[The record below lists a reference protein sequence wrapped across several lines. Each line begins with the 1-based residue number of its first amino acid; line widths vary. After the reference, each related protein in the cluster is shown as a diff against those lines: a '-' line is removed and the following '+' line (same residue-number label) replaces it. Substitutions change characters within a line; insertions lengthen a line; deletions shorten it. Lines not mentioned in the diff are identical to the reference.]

1 MKYLV
6 VLFYFVCS
14 IVTAQPIRVQ
24 GIGDTLQQAK
34 ENAFK
39 TAVELQVGSVL
50 VTELESSEGKL
61 HRNDIINYSAGYVD
75 NYKIIETSTHNNK
88 ILVIVDV
95 YVSSSKIANRI
106 LGVGAHNKIFDSN
119 LQDTRYQ
126 TYMQSKNN
134 ADRLLKS
141 LLDDYPKKAF
151 VVTQYQ
157 HRFAVNTQRN
167 PFIEIEFKFNW
178 NYNYL
183 VALNE
188 VLSIIEDGSNGLFK
202 TSPGNIVI
210 MAKDPKD
217 FILGKKNH
225 YRFNDFKIM
234 ESVKNRFDNNLPR
247 IQLSVYNHNNNI
259 FYTECYLP
267 ESFTGRKP
275 SLYSMGD
282 TLIVYGNQI
291 ENNIIRINLANS
303 NDAVRYIAKMEL
315 NVVGHES
322 CNTKQKR

>member
-1 MKYLV
+1 MKYFIVFL
-6 VLFYFVCS
+6 YFVCS
-14 IVTAQPIRVQ
+14 IVIAQPIRVQ

-39 TAVELQVGSVL
+39 TAVELQVGSIL
-50 VTELESSEGKL
+50 VTELESFDSKITKHE
-61 HRNDIINYSAGYVD
+61 IINYSAGYVD
-75 NYKIIETSTHNNK
+75 NYKIIETNNFNNK

-106 LGVGAHNKIFDSN
+106 LGTGSHNKSFDSN
-119 LQDTRYQ
+119 VHGTRYE
-126 TYMQSKNN
+126 TYIQSKND
-134 ADRLLKS
+134 ADKLLKS
-141 LLDDYPKKAF
+141 LLKDFPKRAF
-151 VVTQYQ
+151 VVTQHQ
-157 HRFAVNTQRN
+157 HKFGVDTQRN
-167 PFIEIEFKFNW
+167 PFIEIGFKFNW

-183 VALNE
+183 VSFNE
-188 VLSIIEDGSNGLFK
+188 VLSLIQDGGNGLFR

-217 FILGKKNH
+217 YVLGKKNH
-225 YRFNDFKIM
+225 YKFNDIVIM
-234 ESVKNRFDNNLPR
+234 ETIRNRFDNNTPR
-247 IQLSVYNHNNNI
+247 LQLTVYNQNNNI
-259 FYTECYLP
+259 FYTECYVP

-282 TLIVYGNQI
+282 TLIIYGNQI
-291 ENNIIRINLANS
+291 ENNIIRIHLSNS
-303 NDAVRYIAKMEL
+303 HDTIRQISRLEL

>member
-1 MKYLV
+1 MKYLA
-6 VLFYFVCS
+6 VLVYFVCS
-14 IVTAQPIRVQ
+14 IVIAQPIRVQ

-50 VTELESSEGKL
+50 VTELESSNSKL
-61 HRNDIINYSAGYVD
+61 NRNDIINYSAGYVD
-75 NYKIIETSTHNNK
+75 NYKIIETNNFNNK

-95 YVSSSKIANRI
+95 YVSSSKIADRI
-106 LGVGAHNKIFDSN
+106 LGTGSHTKSFDSSVHG
-119 LQDTRYQ
+119 TRYE
-126 TYMQSKNN
+126 TYIQSKNN

-141 LLDDYPKKAF
+141 LLHDFPKRAF

-157 HRFAVNTQRN
+157 HKFGVDTQRN
-167 PFIEIEFKFNW
+167 PFIEIGFRFNW

-183 VALNE
+183 VSFNE
-188 VLSIIEDGSNGLFK
+188 VLSLIQDGGNGLFR

-217 FILGKKNH
+217 YVLGKKNH
-225 YRFNDFKIM
+225 YKFNDIVIM
-234 ESVKNRFDNNLPR
+234 ETIRNRFDNNTPR
-247 IQLSVYNHNNNI
+247 LQLTVYNHNNNI
-259 FYTECYLP
+259 FYTECYVP

-282 TLIVYGNQI
+282 TLIIYGNQI
-291 ENNIIRINLANS
+291 ENNIIRIHLSNS
-303 NDAVRYIAKMEL
+303 HDTIRQISRLEL
-315 NVVGHES
+315 NVVDHES
-322 CNTKQKR
+322 CKTKQKR